1 MALGLG
7 NIRATWAALP
17 LELIAGTIF
26 FAHGLQKLSD
36 PPGFSERALGGIP
49 VFLAYLV
56 IAAEFG
62 GGLLLLLGFLVRLA
76 ALGHLCVM
84 AVAVFRVHWGNGLT
98 SSGGFEFP
106 LLLFAVAIALLIFGP
121 DPISLDDTVGVS
133 IYRSSEAAYRRESV
147 DVGSPTVKA
156 AGALLIIAGVL
167 LPLARTLL
175 GIPEGIIPLVIT
187 IVIGL
192 ASVAAGAALIGGK
205 PWAYIPA
212 FIMSRLYLAASVLLL
227 FYVKYALR
235 GITALVVSMIMLAA
249 LRSARRGVK

>member
-17 LELIAGTIF
+17 LELISGTIF
-26 FAHGLQKLSD
+26 FAHGLQKLGD
-36 PPGFSERALGGIP
+36 PAGFSERALGGIP
-49 VFLAYLV
+49 ILLSYLV

-62 GGLLLLLGFLVRLA
+62 GGLLLLLGFLVRLGA
-76 ALGHLCVM
+76 FGHLCVM
-84 AVAVFRVHWGNGLT
+84 AVAVFQVHWGNGLT
-98 SSGGFEFP
+98 GPGSFEFP
-106 LLLFAVAIALLIFGP
+106 LALFAAAISLLILGP
-121 DPISLDDTVGVS
+121 DPISIDDNFGVS

-156 AGALLIIAGVL
+156 ACALLIIAGIL
-167 LPLARTLL
+167 LPLARTYI

-187 IVIGL
+187 IAIGL
-192 ASVAAGAALIGGK
+192 ASVAAGVALISGK

-212 FIMSRLYLAASVLLL
+212 FIMSRLYLGASILLL
-227 FYVKYALR
+227 FYIKYALR
-235 GITALVVSMIMLAA
+235 GIAAVVASMVMLAA